1 MTTANEA
8 ARLKGRRLLEEL
20 WLIKNNG
27 TQNINKKSQ
36 IMSEQKMALSEAGGK
51 AIILVILGQDGRYW
65 GIINTN

>member
-51 AIILVILGQDGRYW
+51 AIILVILDQDEN
-65 GIINTN
+65 IEE

>member
-51 AIILVILGQDGRYW
+51 AIILVILGQDGKYW
-65 GIINTN
+65 GIINNN

>member
-51 AIILVILGQDGRYW
+51 AIILVILGQDGKYW

>member
-51 AIILVILGQDGRYW
+51 AIILVILGQDEKILRNNW
-65 GIINTN
+65 H